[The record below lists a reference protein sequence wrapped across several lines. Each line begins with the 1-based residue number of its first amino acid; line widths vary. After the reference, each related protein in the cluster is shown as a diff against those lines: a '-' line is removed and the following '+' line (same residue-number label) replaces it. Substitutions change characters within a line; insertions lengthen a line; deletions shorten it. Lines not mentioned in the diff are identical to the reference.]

1 MRGFILSLF
10 SAKKK
15 SRNKVIEPYNYRAR
29 IKPEHL
35 QEFHSFAKQLP
46 PDLPP
51 NICVHRCAA
60 ERGLVPP
67 SLMGQQVSTQT

>member
-1 MRGFILSLF
+1 MGGFILSLY

-15 SRNKVIEPYNYRAR
+15 SRNKMTKPYNYRAR

-35 QEFHSFAKQLP
+35 QEFHSFARQLP

-51 NICVHRCAA
+51 NISVLRRAA
-60 ERGLVPP
+60 GRGLVLPF
-67 SLMGQQVSTQT
+67 LMG